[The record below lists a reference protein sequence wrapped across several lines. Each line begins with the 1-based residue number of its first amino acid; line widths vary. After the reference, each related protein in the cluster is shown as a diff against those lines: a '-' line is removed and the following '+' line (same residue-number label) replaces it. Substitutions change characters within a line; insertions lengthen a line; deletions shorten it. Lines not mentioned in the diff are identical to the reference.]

1 MTRKLYLKS
10 KGREIMRM
18 RMFKL
23 VLCVVIGLIL
33 IAGCSQNEASDQD
46 NKDENEQSEEQKNN
60 ESTDGDNNEADD
72 DTEENQSPAEDQL
85 GLKLGET
92 GVVENSNGKYEVMVN
107 SVRYVNT
114 IGDNVEP
121 ESEVFVIADVSIKN

>member
-1 MTRKLYLKS
+1 
-10 KGREIMRM
+10 MRM

-85 GLKLGET
+85 VDRFK
-92 GVVENSNGKYEVMVN
+92 SNVKTN
-107 SVRYVNT
+107 
-114 IGDNVEP
+114 I
-121 ESEVFVIADVSIKN
+121 I